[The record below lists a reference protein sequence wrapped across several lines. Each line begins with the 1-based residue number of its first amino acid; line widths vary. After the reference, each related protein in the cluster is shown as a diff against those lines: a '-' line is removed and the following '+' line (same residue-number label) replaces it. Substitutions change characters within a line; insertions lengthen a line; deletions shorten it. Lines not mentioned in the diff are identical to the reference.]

1 MSFNVEQRDQPYIE
15 YFRRGFALIVF
26 SFVLVQA
33 AVGQGHT
40 YVGSRFKYQF
50 LVPPKWH
57 IAVSGSGV
65 PVLFNYKESEGAG
78 QGLFPEGGANISL
91 IPFEV
96 VGPVLGVKTMNDWIE
111 RNLATDHENVSL
123 PRVIETDATKR
134 SPQHVIEVE
143 ADFVRPVPDDELH
156 HEVNYYFTLRG
167 AMFRLML
174 VYWKDSPQAA
184 EFRSVCQ
191 SILRSIKSTETTA
204 K

>member
-1 MSFNVEQRDQPYIE
+1 MNIKNC
-15 YFRRGFALIVF
+15 RRGSVLVVF
-26 SFVLVQA
+26 SFVLMQTA
-33 AVGQGHT
+33 AGQEHT
-40 YVGSRFKYQF
+40 YASSRFKYQF
-50 LVPPKWH
+50 VVPPKWH

-78 QGLFPEGGANISL
+78 QGLFPDGGANISL

-96 VGPVLGVKTMNDWIE
+96 VGPILGVKTMNDWIE
-111 RNLATDHENVSL
+111 RNLGTDHKNVSL
-123 PRVIETDATKR
+123 PRAIEIDGTKR
-134 SPQHVIEVE
+134 SPQHIIELE
-143 ADFVRPVPDDELH
+143 ADFIRSAQDDELQ
-156 HEVNYYFTLRG
+156 HEVDYYFTLRG
-167 AMFRLML
+167 EMFWLTL